1 MRKILWIVSLFLL
14 AGCTT
19 VDKTSIEEQEDGSF
33 KLSSISENEWSG
45 SFLSAKAIKEAEK
58 FCMERGKVLEKIKLK
73 KMNDAGLIVQSRS
86 CFLCADKQ

>member
-1 MRKILWIVSLFLL
+1 MRKILLIVSLFLL

-73 KMNDAGLIVQSRS
+73 KMNDGR
-86 CFLCADKQ
+86 FNCAESQLFFVCR

>member
-45 SFLSAKAIKEAEK
+45 SFFI
-58 FCMERGKVLEKIKLK
+58 G
-73 KMNDAGLIVQSRS
+73 
-86 CFLCADKQ
+86 